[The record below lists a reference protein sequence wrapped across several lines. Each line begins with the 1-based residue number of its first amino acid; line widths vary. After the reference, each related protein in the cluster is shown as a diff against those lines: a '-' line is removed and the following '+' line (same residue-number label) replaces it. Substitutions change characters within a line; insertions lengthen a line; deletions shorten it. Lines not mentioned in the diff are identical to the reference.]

1 MCLCEHYLLHV
12 FRFELC
18 YIVGNRTLLVY
29 NIYTRLAKN
38 LNISHLIYIS
48 FFPILHKIP
57 LNISP
62 THCFHIRSCFIMK
75 LCFISK
81 FHVHVLKMCK
91 LCFWMKKKKKHI
103 EHIEA
108 LQSCIPKVDELKWN
122 ERFRSPIL
130 FMCKSFIFQ
139 IKT

>member
-62 THCFHIRSCFIMK
+62 THCFHIRSCFMMK

-91 LCFWMKKKKKHI
+91 LCFWMKKKKETHRTHRGVAKLHTKSRRI
-103 EHIEA
+103 EM
-108 LQSCIPKVDELKWN
+108 
-122 ERFRSPIL
+122 ERTI
-130 FMCKSFIFQ
+130 SFSNSIHV
-139 IKT
+139 